1 MSEADY
7 LAYYAKKA
15 VLITG
20 GLGFIGSNLARRL
33 VDLGADVT
41 LADSLIPDYGGNLFN
56 VAGYEK
62 RLRQHCRRAIRIR
75 CALVQGQDVI
85 FNLAGQVSHID
96 SMHDPFTDLEI
107 NARSQLSILEACRHE
122 NPA

>member
-33 VDLGADVT
+33 VDLEADVT

-62 RLRQHCRRAIRIR
+62 RLASTLPTCDPYSMRA
-75 CALVQGQDVI
+75 G
-85 FNLAGQVSHID
+85 AGAGR
-96 SMHDPFTDLEI
+96 DL
-107 NARSQLSILEACRHE
+107 
-122 NPA
+122 

>member
-20 GLGFIGSNLARRL
+20 GLASSARTWRG
-33 VDLGADVT
+33 VWSTWADVT

-56 VAGYEK
+56 VAAMRSGCVNIADADPYSM
-62 RLRQHCRRAIRIR
+62 RA
-75 CALVQGQDVI
+75 G
-85 FNLAGQVSHID
+85 AGAGR
-96 SMHDPFTDLEI
+96 DL
-107 NARSQLSILEACRHE
+107 
-122 NPA
+122 